1 MKSRKVVNVI
11 AGAFFIV
18 IGVLLFIFLRELND
32 PEIEGD
38 SGRIG
43 LGSYLMPLI
52 LIIIGVII
60 LFISKSNKNSN

>member
-1 MKSRKVVNVI
+1 MKSWTVVRVI
-11 AGAFFIV
+11 AGGFFII

-43 LGSYLMPLI
+43 LESYFISLI

-60 LFISKSNKNSN
+60 LFIPKNNKNSN

>member
-1 MKSRKVVNVI
+1 MKSWTVVGVI
-11 AGAFFIV
+11 AGVFFII
-18 IGVLLFIFLRELND
+18 IGVLLVIFLRELND

-52 LIIIGVII
+52 MIIIGVII
-60 LFISKSNKNSN
+60 LFFSKNSKDSN

>member
-1 MKSRKVVNVI
+1 MKSWTVVRVI
-11 AGAFFIV
+11 AGAFFII

-43 LGSYLMPLI
+43 LDSYFISLI

-60 LFISKSNKNSN
+60 LFIPKNKINSN

>member
-1 MKSRKVVNVI
+1 MKSWTVFGVI
-11 AGAFFIV
+11 AGVFFII
-18 IGVLLFIFLRELND
+18 IGVLLFVFLRELND

-52 LIIIGVII
+52 IIIIGVFI
-60 LFISKSNKNSN
+60 LFFLKKNKNSN

>member
-1 MKSRKVVNVI
+1 MKSWTVVRVI
-11 AGAFFIV
+11 VGAFFII

-43 LGSYLMPLI
+43 LDSYFISLI

-60 LFISKSNKNSN
+60 LFIPKNNKNSN